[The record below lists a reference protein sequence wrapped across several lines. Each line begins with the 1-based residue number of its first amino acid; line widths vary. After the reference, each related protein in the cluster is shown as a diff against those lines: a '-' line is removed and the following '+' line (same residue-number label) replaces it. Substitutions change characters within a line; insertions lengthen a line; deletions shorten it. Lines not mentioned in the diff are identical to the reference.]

1 MCTYIHTQAQV
12 RTRTHIHVH
21 AHVHTRMHCKRTVQ
35 KKKKKSRFRSHN
47 KLPCY
52 HSTVVFF
59 PVTLSKI
66 FFLTQSHELSNYP
79 YKTNKHRKEI
89 KLLPEAYSVLLLD
102 CTSNEYLHR
111 PTLCFWGSLHCSR
124 NRKPAANSSQYQK
137 RARISASPTN
147 YSWGCHLISQ
157 SDCGIIRAAGR
168 REELRHPPDKPSATS
183 PSTGSPILGL

>member
-1 MCTYIHTQAQV
+1 MRTYTHTQAQV
-12 RTRTHIHVH
+12 CTHTPTRAHIHVH
-21 AHVHTRMHCKRTVQ
+21 ARVHTRMHCKRTVQ
-35 KKKKKSRFRSHN
+35 KKKSRFRSHN

-89 KLLPEAYSVLLLD
+89 KLLPEAHSVLLLD

-137 RARISASPTN
+137 CARISQ
-147 YSWGCHLISQ
+147 HLRPITA
-157 SDCGIIRAAGR
+157 GAA
-168 REELRHPPDKPSATS
+168 
-183 PSTGSPILGL
+183 I

>member
-1 MCTYIHTQAQV
+1 MQQPLIHAHIHTHTGPSVHTHTHTGTHSRAC
-12 RTRTHIHVH
+12 TRTHTH
-21 AHVHTRMHCKRTVQ
+21 ALQEDCS
-35 KKKKKSRFRSHN
+35 KKKKSRFRSHN

-89 KLLPEAYSVLLLD
+89 KLLPEAHSVLLLD

-111 PTLCFWGSLHCSR
+111 RTLCFWGSLHCSR
-124 NRKPAANSSQYQK
+124 NRKPAASSSQYQK
-137 RARISASPTN
+137 CARIPQ
-147 YSWGCHLISQ
+147 HLRPITA
-157 SDCGIIRAAGR
+157 GAA
-168 REELRHPPDKPSATS
+168 
-183 PSTGSPILGL
+183 I